1 MVGLAQLLLLVGLS
15 DATPFTAAALQATAS
30 SEMAQI
36 DAQYNSVQEATN
48 DAKRYTD
55 LLKANQLL
63 KKRPQSWV
71 TKEKARL
78 RQATL
83 LDQTAQKHRE
93 AEITKLHKI
102 QKLIHRAEPAGPHQN
117 TEAHLLTAARQHV
130 QVHML
135 EASESNDAAKVATDD
150 AHLKHQEKAAAQLMQ
165 ASQSAKDA
173 KTRISTAVAV
183 AEENDTSQQK
193 KRDVAKLHQDE
204 KLITTDKKALALHN
218 AGPFR

>member
-1 MVGLAQLLLLVGLS
+1 MKLYA
-15 DATPFTAAALQATAS
+15 F
-30 SEMAQI
+30 
-36 DAQYNSVQEATN
+36 
-48 DAKRYTD
+48 
-55 LLKANQLL
+55 QLL

-71 TKEKARL
+71 TKEKTRL

-83 LDQTAQKHRE
+83 LEQSAQKHRE

-102 QKLIHRAEPAGPHQN
+102 QKLIRRAESAGPHQN

-150 AHLKHQEKAAAQLMQ
+150 AHLKHQKKAAEQL
-165 ASQSAKDA
+165 ASQSAKGA
-173 KTRISTAVAV
+173 KARIRTAVAI
-183 AEENDTSQQK
+183 AEENDASQQK

-204 KLITTDKKALALHN
+204 KLITDKKALALHN